1 MTVVKSSK
9 GQRQRERERVVTDG
23 VRTKETTTGRQIR
36 RKSEGEPCEYLYMC
50 SMLHIHDGSL
60 AMHRTN

>member
-9 GQRQRERERVVTDG
+9 GQRQREREIVTDG
-23 VRTKETTTGRQIR
+23 VRTKETTGRQIR

-50 SMLHIHDGSL
+50 SMLHIHDGTL

>member
-9 GQRQRERERVVTDG
+9 GQREREVVTDG

-50 SMLHIHDGSL
+50 SMLHIHDGTL